1 MEEYL
6 SRRSKAAIGFL
17 RRGSGINRSPE
28 EATSQ
33 NTDVQGSTSRVNPMK
48 TRLADNQE
56 RPRYLHGSYK
66 YASSNVMSGSSSKF
80 PKNFPLRKF
89 GEEKRRQTSL
99 EGADVAESSRRKSDA
114 GCLESSKKTIVENQS
129 SDAPQTETEGLTAK
143 DAELIAPGP
152 EVSHSAG
159 SSGMHAHTAE
169 SLVRSAS
176 LSSKTHRQKD
186 KELNLG
192 TARYSCSSSFSNQPS
207 IPRLPI
213 AGAKPS
219 YSLVSGEQ
227 RRGPR
232 GLKNLGCTSVSDVL
246 PSGCSSDSVRTRS
259 FDAMRK
265 RTSDGESS
273 SRSRIISDPSS
284 LGHLHTI
291 YPSISG
297 PRIRPTEESVRQ
309 QTLRSRSRNIQD
321 SAVSVRTRRTSP
333 RDTRFRMS
341 EEREDAMLHLNE
353 STAGNQQSVGA
364 DFSVEEGSSESSI
377 RPVSVELPHAIY
389 STSRQGSSTRTA
401 RRTSSSR
408 FEQSSPQTFRSL
420 ARERGGHRRINMEG
434 IAEVL
439 LVLERIEQEAE
450 LTYEQQLRV
459 LETNLLL
466 GAFAS
471 HDQHSD
477 MRMDIDN
484 MSYEE
489 LLALEERI
497 GYVSTALSE
506 EQFAK
511 CIRRRLYR
519 PVAAKGNR
527 SVIDDI
533 KCSICQE
540 EFVKGE
546 EVGRLRCEHQYH
558 VCCIRQWLLQKNWC
572 PVCKAPALPSLN

>member
-6 SRRSKAAIGFL
+6 SRRSKTAMGFL

-28 EATSQ
+28 ETTGQ

-89 GEEKRRQTSL
+89 GEEKRRQTL
-99 EGADVAESSRRKSDA
+99 FDGADVAESSRRKSDA
-114 GCLESSKKTIVENQS
+114 RYLEGSKKLVVENQS
-129 SDAPQTETEGLTAK
+129 SHAPQTETERLTAK
-143 DAELIAPGP
+143 DDELTAPDP

-159 SSGMHAHTAE
+159 FSGMHARTAE

-176 LSSKTHRQKD
+176 LS
-186 KELNLG
+186 
-192 TARYSCSSSFSNQPS
+192 SCSSSFSNQPS
-207 IPRLPI
+207 IPRIPI
-213 AGAKPS
+213 AGVKPS
-219 YSLVSGEQ
+219 NSLVSGEQ

-232 GLKNLGCTSVSDVL
+232 GLKNLSCTSVSDVL
-246 PSGCSSDSVRTRS
+246 PSGCSSDSVRTSS

-273 SRSRIISDPSS
+273 SRSRVISDPSS
-284 LGHLHTI
+284 LGHSHTI

-297 PRIRPTEESVRQ
+297 PRIRTTEESVRQ

-333 RDTRFRMS
+333 RDTRFRLS
-341 EEREDAMLHLNE
+341 EEREDAMFHLNE

-364 DFSVEEGSSESSI
+364 DFSVEEDSSESSI

-389 STSRQGSSTRTA
+389 SSSRQGSSTRTA

-408 FEQSSPQTFRSL
+408 FEQSPPQTFRSL

-450 LTYEQQLRV
+450 LTYEQLRV

-540 EFVKGE
+540 EFVKSE
-546 EVGRLRCEHQYH
+546 EVGRLPCEHQYH

-572 PVCKAPALPSLN
+572 PVCKTPALPSLN

>member
-6 SRRSKAAIGFL
+6 NRRSKAAIGFL

-28 EATSQ
+28 ETTSQ

-48 TRLADNQE
+48 TRLADYQE

-66 YASSNVMSGSSSKF
+66 YASSNVMSGSPSKF

-89 GEEKRRQTSL
+89 GEEKRRQTLL

-114 GCLESSKKTIVENQS
+114 GCLEGSKKTIVENQS
-129 SDAPQTETEGLTAK
+129 SDAPQTGTEGLTAK
-143 DAELIAPGP
+143 DAELIAPDP
-152 EVSHSAG
+152 EVSHPAG

-207 IPRLPI
+207 IPRIPI

-273 SRSRIISDPSS
+273 SRSRVISDPSS

-291 YPSISG
+291 YPSING
-297 PRIRPTEESVRQ
+297 PRIRTTEESVRQ

-321 SAVSVRTRRTSP
+321 SAVSVRTRRTFP

-341 EEREDAMLHLNE
+341 VEREDAMLHLNE

-364 DFSVEEGSSESSI
+364 DFSVEEDSSESSI

-389 STSRQGSSTRTA
+389 SSSRQGSSTRTA

-408 FEQSSPQTFRSL
+408 FEQSPPQTFRSL

-450 LTYEQQLRV
+450 LTYE
-459 LETNLLL
+459 
-466 GAFAS
+466 
-471 HDQHSD
+471 
-477 MRMDIDN
+477 
-484 MSYEE
+484 
-489 LLALEERI
+489 
-497 GYVSTALSE
+497 VS
-506 EQFAK
+506 
-511 CIRRRLYR
+511 
-519 PVAAKGNR
+519 
-527 SVIDDI
+527 
-533 KCSICQE
+533 
-540 EFVKGE
+540 
-546 EVGRLRCEHQYH
+546 
-558 VCCIRQWLLQKNWC
+558 
-572 PVCKAPALPSLN
+572 